1 MTSPSSSSATY
12 DPLPTNDSEQDI
24 TRSQTGVSQKSGTKR
39 RNLLLITLGFLF
51 TALAFYK
58 AGQWSVSQSSSASL
72 APIQTGQVEG
82 ISESEGTDTSTSES
96 IMPGKFSVG

>member
-1 MTSPSSSSATY
+1 MTSSSSATY

-24 TRSQTGVSQKSGTKR
+24 TRPQSGVSQKSSTKR

-58 AGQWSVSQSSSASL
+58 AGQWSVSQSPSPSL
-72 APIQTGQVEG
+72 VPIQTGSEQ
-82 ISESEGTDTSTSES
+82 ISESDGTDTSATDST
-96 IMPGKFSVG
+96 MPGKYSVG